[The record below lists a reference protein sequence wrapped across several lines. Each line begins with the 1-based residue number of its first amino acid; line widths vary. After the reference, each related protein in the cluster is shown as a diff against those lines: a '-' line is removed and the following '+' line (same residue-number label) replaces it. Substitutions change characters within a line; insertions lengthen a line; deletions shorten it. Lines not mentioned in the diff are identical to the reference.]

1 MTNATE
7 VNVNRDYR
15 VMRRKLGLNQSQF
28 WTAVR
33 VTQSGGSR
41 YESGRQAPA
50 NVDEMV
56 RLRHEL
62 GIDTALITTE
72 NADMIRAILAGT
84 LDSKLLLQNANRCR
98 DLLIHLGN
106 GAVDLTELAQ
116 SVSNLIT
123 GHQETAEALQ

>member
-1 MTNATE
+1 MTNVTA

-62 GIDTALITTE
+62 GIDTSLITTE
-72 NADMIRAILAGT
+72 NADLIRAILEGT
-84 LDSKLLLQNANRCR
+84 LDSLELMNLIANG
-98 DLLIHLGN
+98 D
-106 GAVDLTELAQ
+106 VDLTDWTHSISHLLA
-116 SVSNLIT
+116 
-123 GHQETAEALQ
+123 GKQEQARPIEAVQP

>member
-1 MTNATE
+1 MTEKT
-7 VNVNRDYR
+7 VNRDYR
-15 VMRRKLGLNQSQF
+15 VMRRKLGLSQADF

-62 GIDTALITTE
+62 GIDTALITPE
-72 NADMIRAILAGT
+72 NADLIRAILAGT
-84 LDSKLLLQNANRCR
+84 LDSKLMLQNADRCR
-98 DLLIHLGN
+98 ELLIHLGN
-106 GAVDLTELAQ
+106 GAVDLTELAH
-116 SVSNLIT
+116 SVSHLVS
-123 GHQETAEALQ
+123 GHQETTHAPL

>member
-1 MTNATE
+1 MTEQT
-7 VNVNRDYR
+7 VNRDYR

-72 NADMIRAILAGT
+72 NADLIRAILAGT

-106 GAVDLTELAQ
+106 GAADLTELAQ
-116 SVSNLIT
+116 SVSNLVTGNQEIT
-123 GHQETAEALQ
+123 HAPA